1 MNKKTLRCLKEW
13 VDTKINLPSNHSFFR
28 DHPYQQWKAW
38 SRYKIHNQKDPNLIP
53 LTNGERRAVW
63 HEALFFKAVWDGDY
77 NQAKDELIELTRFAC
92 LSQRLEFGLP
102 NFNIK
107 TGNVYWLD
115 IFLNFAC
122 AVSIGDRENENIFGE
137 CLIEG
142 GRWEGKKPPRTKGYL
157 DDGAMGRF
165 LTELYA
171 ITHGIEADFS
181 FTEGLRSEYRVLLDN
196 WNSPSWDEQL
206 AISFKEALSYHE
218 SLAVWHDDDVH
229 KIWFE
234 TNPRYFIAAFELMA
248 LLKYRQRQGLEVPYI
263 DHPLINPLWEHIKDQ
278 ELEPDDEPVR
288 LGVIARAKKEMPN
301 FK

>member
-1 MNKKTLRCLKEW
+1 M
-13 VDTKINLPSNHSFFR
+13 
-28 DHPYQQWKAW
+28 A
-38 SRYKIHNQKDPNLIP
+38 
-53 LTNGERRAVW
+53 
-63 HEALFFKAVWDGDY
+63 DG
-77 NQAKDELIELTRFAC
+77 R
-92 LSQRLEFGLP
+92 
-102 NFNIK
+102 
-107 TGNVYWLD
+107 
-115 IFLNFAC
+115 
-122 AVSIGDRENENIFGE
+122 
-137 CLIEG
+137 
-142 GRWEGKKPPRTKGYL
+142 GKKPLDKGGL

-196 WNSPSWDEQL
+196 WNSPSWNEQL
-206 AISFKEALSYHE
+206 AISFKEALTYHE

-229 KIWFE
+229 EIWFE

-248 LLKYRQRQGLEVPYI
+248 LLKYRQRLGLEVPYL

-278 ELEPDDEPVR
+278 ELEPDEEPVR